1 MIKKTITYTDF
12 DGNEQKED
20 FYFNVS
26 KTELLDMETK
36 YEGGFA
42 HYLEEIQKAEDV
54 KAIMNVMKDIVSMSV
69 GKRSE
74 DGKRFIKNDEI
85 RDDFLFSPAYD
96 ELFMDLFQNADHGT
110 EFIKGILPA
119 DLATQVLAEQKKAAK
134 KKAE

>member
-96 ELFMDLFQNADHGT
+96 ELFMDLFQNADT
-110 EFIKGILPA
+110 ASDFIAGLLPA
-119 DLATQVLAEQKKAAK
+119 DLAKEVKKEAKKAAK
-134 KKAE
+134 SKE